1 MYWPL
6 QVRALLVDA
15 LKKRGKAYQ
24 RAFGFKMSAVLM
36 AILGDGDTH
45 DMRFPQIPGLS
56 LSYK

>member
-1 MYWPL
+1 MCWPR

-45 DMRFPQIPGLS
+45 DTRFPQIPGLS